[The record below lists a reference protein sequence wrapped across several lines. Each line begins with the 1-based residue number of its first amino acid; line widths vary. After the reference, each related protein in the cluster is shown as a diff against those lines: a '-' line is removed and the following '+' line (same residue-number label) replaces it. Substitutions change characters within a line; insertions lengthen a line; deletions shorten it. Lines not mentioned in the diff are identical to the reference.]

1 MIQKEKTASFYNPF
15 FDVICHNIYHTAY
28 RECGRWESVV
38 VNGWLYSEL
47 QIPVNNMLKYDSQDL
62 TYISNKSGAGVNLGK
77 FIVIQRLQSHG
88 VKQAPKRIKPSIPNV
103 IFSLYKQ

>member
-38 VNGWLYSEL
+38 VKGWLYSEL

-77 FIVIQRLQSHG
+77 FIVIQCEMSYG
-88 VKQAPKRIKPSIPNV
+88 ANIAPRVLKPSTPYV
-103 IFSLYKQ
+103 RF